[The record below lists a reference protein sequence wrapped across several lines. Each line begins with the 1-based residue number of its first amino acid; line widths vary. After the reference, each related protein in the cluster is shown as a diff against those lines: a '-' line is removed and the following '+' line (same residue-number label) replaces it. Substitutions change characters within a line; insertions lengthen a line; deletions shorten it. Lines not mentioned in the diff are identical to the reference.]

1 MWLGGE
7 HDVIAHTF
15 NSITLEAEVGESM
28 CPCVFEAKLNYLTRI
43 KYLSRCGGPCYKP
56 STQEAEAGGS

>member
-15 NSITLEAEVGESM
+15 NPITLEAEVGESM
-28 CPCVFEAKLNYLTRI
+28 CPCVFEANYMDIGNSR
-43 KYLSRCGGPCYKP
+43 LSRALLGKKKNPKQP
-56 STQEAEAGGS
+56 